1 MPSRPEDYEVLVT
14 IGAGS
19 YGRCQKVRRKADG
32 KVSGV
37 EGYSGPPR
45 DFSAAAGASW
55 EAVALRGPEIDSCV
69 VG

>member
-32 KVSGV
+32 KVSG
-37 EGYSGPPR
+37 GNAP
-45 DFSAAAGASW
+45 AAAA
-55 EAVALRGPEIDSCV
+55 AVATAPAGLRGKRLPWVPAGVSS
-69 VG
+69 